1 MIRHGIIALCVLLLF
16 WARVSHAQT
25 PVVIVVPHV
34 NTTDYEDFEHRLRS
48 ELVAE
53 GFQPISVEVLVE
65 VTPQTLQ
72 LQATRLTSAAA
83 ISISVHDKFVSG
95 LVWIRARGRSPDLLR
110 SVPDYPLSEQ
120 APTVFAVRATDVLH
134 GGLLELGY
142 VGTTPAGALEGIP
155 PTTSASPSAPVPD
168 SKASSRARTPNAAVD
183 VSREQATS
191 SNEKAARASAKG
203 KPKREK
209 APKVWFFRSAASLEV
224 PFLESP
230 TNLGFNSSVMRRLHT
245 NWHVG
250 LAGSV
255 FLPAVGRTDQGRVSF
270 TQSYV
275 GVRLDCLQQ
284 LAKPL
289 ILFEFLETGAHAIF
303 ATGEARSPNLAH
315 SRQSFTGYSSIGLG
329 AAWAVN
335 GTVGVVVESGV
346 LLPWRGADIVV
357 ARTTVAS
364 AAGPA
369 MLFDGGVQ
377 LGF

>member
-1 MIRHGIIALCVLLLF
+1 M
-16 WARVSHAQT
+16 SHAQT

-48 ELVAE
+48 ELVAA

-72 LQATRLTSAAA
+72 AQATRLTSAAA
-83 ISISVHDKFVSG
+83 ISISVHDKVVSG
-95 LVWIRARGRSPDLLR
+95 VVWIRARGKSPDLLR
-110 SVPDYPLSEQ
+110 SVPDYPLNEQ

-142 VGTTPAGALEGIP
+142 VGTTPTGAIEVTP
-155 PTTSASPSAPVPD
+155 PSTSTSPSVPVPD
-168 SKASSRARTPNAAVD
+168 SKASNKARTPSATVED
-183 VSREQATS
+183 SHERATS
-191 SNEKAARASAKG
+191 ANVKPSRASAKS

-209 APKVWFFRSAASLEV
+209 APKIWYFRGAASLEV

-255 FLPAVGRTDQGRVSF
+255 FLPAVGRTDQGRAGI
-270 TQSYV
+270 TQTYV

-284 LAKPL
+284 LAKPF
-289 ILFEFLETGAHAIF
+289 ILFEFLETGTHAIF
-303 ATGEARSPNLAH
+303 VTGEARSPNLAH
-315 SRQSFTGYSSIGLG
+315 SRQSFTGYSSVGLG

-335 GTVGVVVESGV
+335 GTVGVVVESGL

-369 MLFDGGVQ
+369 MLFDAGVQ